1 VEALGMI
8 ALEAMS
14 RDCICIA
21 EDNSCLPEVF
31 GNAAIYYPPKNSKL
45 LAETIHT
52 ALAWSNCQR
61 NEMYGLT
68 RKRVAEFPSW
78 DEIVEK
84 TVNELKLAVE
94 RNNLKET
101 NAGD

>member
-1 VEALGMI
+1 M
-8 ALEAMS
+8 
-14 RDCICIA
+14 
-21 EDNSCLPEVF
+21 
-31 GNAAIYYPPKNSKL
+31 
-45 LAETIHT
+45 
-52 ALAWSNCQR
+52 
-61 NEMYGLT
+61 

-78 DEIVEK
+78 DETVEK